1 MGADALIRAATIF
14 FPAQSL
20 SEPREGADVIG
31 DRER

>member
-20 SEPREGADVIG
+20 SEPRESADVIG